1 MILVMGE
8 NVMGDWGVE
17 NLMMSNLLM
26 GDGKPT
32 VFSPQ
37 SWGFSLADLPPD
49 ACLVGGAVRDGLLG
63 RQSDYLDLDFVVP
76 EGAIEAAR
84 RLSQKYEA
92 GFVILDATRQ
102 IARVVFPE
110 MTVDFA
116 VQEGDSLEA
125 DLRRRD
131 FTVNA
136 IAYNPRSQ
144 TLIDPLHG
152 YEDLQQ
158 RQLRTIALQNL
169 KDDPLRLLRGYRQA
183 AQLGFHLQAE
193 TRQGIRQLAAALNQV
208 AAERVNSEL
217 SYLLGNAAGTPWLQ
231 EAWRDGLLSGW
242 FRQAQA
248 RSLERLSSIDEV
260 TVQLMADW
268 PDMAVS
274 LRQSLR
280 PTLKTTPVMVAKLT
294 SLMSEELANADIAD
308 AETTLARLKYARAEV
323 RAVLAVVEA
332 WQTATGAAGL
342 RGLSVRS
349 QYFWFKRLDRNF
361 PAYVVYAMAA
371 GVDRETLAPYIQ
383 RYLTPQDA
391 IAHPQPL
398 LSGQDLIETLGLPR
412 GPEIG
417 HWLTEIAIAHAEGQ
431 IQTPAEAIA
440 WVKQHYPKP

>member
-17 NLMMSNLLM
+17 NLMMSDLLM
-26 GDGKPT
+26 GEKKPT

-37 SWGFSLADLPPD
+37 TWGFSLADLPPD

-193 TRQGIRQLAAALNQV
+193 TRQGIRQLANQLNHV

-217 SYLLGNAAGTPWLQ
+217 SYLLGSAAGTPWLQ
-231 EAWRDGLLSGW
+231 EAWRDGVLSGW
-242 FRQAQA
+242 FPQAQA
-248 RSLERLSSIDEV
+248 GSLDQLSSIDAAAE
-260 TVQLMADW
+260 QLMADW
-268 PDMAVS
+268 PDLAPG

-294 SLMSEELANADIAD
+294 RLMSGNLAKPDLAE

-323 RAVLAVVEA
+323 RAVLAVLEA
-332 WQTATGAAGL
+332 WQTATGAAEL

-361 PAYVVYAMAA
+361 PAYIVYAMAA
-371 GVDRETLAPYIQ
+371 GVDRETLTPYLH
-383 RYLTPQDA
+383 RYLTAEDA

-440 WVKQHYPKP
+440 WVRQHYPKP